1 MTQAM
6 RPCGLLLVLLA
17 MTRTAAETLSGFG
30 SSMLAVT
37 DASILERLKS
47 LYVNKLRPLEKKS
60 SYHELREPVLSDAW
74 FDSRPMVLLLGQY
87 SVGKTSFIRYL
98 LGRDFPN
105 QHIGP
110 EPTTDRFIVVMYG
123 DREKVTPGNALT
135 SQPDTPF
142 HSLRNYGTHF
152 LDRLQASS
160 VPAPIMRRI
169 TLVDSPGV
177 QAGEKQKGRG
187 YDFHEV
193 IKWFAQ
199 HSDRVLLLFDPHK
212 LDISD
217 EFRAVIEVLQAHQAK
232 VRVVLNKADEIEP
245 QKLMRVYGA
254 LMWSLG
260 AIIASP
266 EVPRVY
272 LGSFW
277 DAPFKHPGMAG
288 LMEAEEADLIEEL
301 ASLPEDNV
309 MNKINEIARRARLVQ
324 VHVHLMAFMREQ
336 VTSKW
341 TGRKQVQEWICS
353 AEGMRHCYETTLR
366 QHSLSKGDFPPWEP
380 LARALSTFD
389 FSQLYKPS
397 VERSQKLKLLDEL
410 METDIPQLIQQ
421 LHMVQKRNEKAP
433 HMRQA
438 FQPSRQHRGPP
449 PALGQPWA
457 GLSTPAGGAASGAAD
472 MDTTGAGFSGGAAAA
487 QRSASISAAWQRQKE
502 ALAAAVS
509 SVREARGLGTPAAAA
524 APTAAPPPLP
534 PPASVS
540 AATTLS
546 DSAAPSQ
553 IWTMGFGS
561 DALPR
566 AEPPVPPPVSPPPPP
581 NATPPPNAMP
591 QTAPTSIA
599 PTSSGPAWESPP
611 TGSTSTGGSPMVAEP
626 LGAAPTPP
634 MGWQPTGTA
643 PPMES
648 PPPPPTWA
656 PSWAPPPT
664 GAAPIAGPS
673 AGSLG
678 RHSSAGW
685 DSPPGASASSASP
698 AGWDSPAEVMPPA
711 EWMQPAEL
719 MQPAQAMPPA
729 QAALEAPP
737 PAEQTS
743 LEPPSA
749 HSPPPP
755 ALPPQQPSGMDAMD

>member
-1 MTQAM
+1 M
-6 RPCGLLLVLLA
+6 RPFGLLLVLLA

-449 PALGQPWA
+449 PAHGQPWA
-457 GLSTPAGGAASGAAD
+457 GLSPPAGGAASGAAD

-524 APTAAPPPLP
+524 AQTAAPPPLP

-540 AATTLS
+540 AASTLS

-553 IWTMGFGS
+553 IWSMGFGS

-566 AEPPVPPPVSPPPPP
+566 AEPPVPPPVLPP
-581 NATPPPNAMP
+581 PPPNAMP
-591 QTAPTSIA
+591 QTAPISIA
-599 PTSSGPAWESPP
+599 PTSMGPAWASPP

-626 LGAAPTPP
+626 LGATPTPHMEP
-634 MGWQPTGTA
+634 RMGWQPLGTA
-643 PPMES
+643 PPMETL
-648 PPPPPTWA
+648 PPPPTWA
-656 PSWAPPPT
+656 PSWAPSPT
-664 GAAPIAGPS
+664 GAAPTAGPS

-685 DSPPGASASSASP
+685 DSP
-698 AGWDSPAEVMPPA
+698 AEAMPPA
-711 EWMQPAEL
+711 EL
-719 MQPAQAMPPA
+719 MRPAQAMPPVP
-729 QAALEAPP
+729 AALEAPP
-737 PAEQTS
+737 LAEHTS
-743 LEPPSA
+743 HEPPSA
-749 HSPPPP
+749 HSQPPP